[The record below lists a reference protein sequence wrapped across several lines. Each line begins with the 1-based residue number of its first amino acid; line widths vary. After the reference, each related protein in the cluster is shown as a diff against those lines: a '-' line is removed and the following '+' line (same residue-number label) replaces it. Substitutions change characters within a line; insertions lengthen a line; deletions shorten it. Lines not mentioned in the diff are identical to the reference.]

1 MRATTEA
8 VDYAALAAHQ
18 AACPLTQ
25 RAASSTSLQ
34 IEKRVVGGVE
44 LLCNVSRGGVRPLVL
59 LVDRAAVFAAFHELA
74 HAGTRATKRLIAA
87 RVMWRGLNSDVA
99 AWVKNCQQCERAEAS
114 RQHTAA
120 VQPIAIPARRFT
132 HIHVDIVGPLP
143 AATCGSRYLFTVV
156 DRSSRWLEAL
166 PMSEM
171 AASSCADA
179 LINRLDLQV
188 RGAGAADLGQGYAVY
203 LCHLGRLMPA
213 AGHPAPAD
221 HRLPPSSKWHG

>member
-1 MRATTEA
+1 MRATTA
-8 VDYAALAAHQ
+8 AIDYAALAAHP

-44 LLCNVSRGGVRPLVL
+44 LLCDVSRGGVRPLVP
-59 LVDRAAVFAAFHELA
+59 LVDRAAVFSAFHELA

-99 AWVKNCQQCERAEAS
+99 AWVKNCQQCERAKVS

-132 HIHVDIVGPLP
+132 NIHVDIVGPLP

-156 DRSSRWLEAL
+156 DRSSRWL
-166 PMSEM
+166 
-171 AASSCADA
+171 
-179 LINRLDLQV
+179 
-188 RGAGAADLGQGYAVY
+188 VY
-203 LCHLGRLMPA
+203 N
-213 AGHPAPAD
+213 
-221 HRLPPSSKWHG
+221 